1 MQKKLEITDFVSEI
15 KRVENDLNF
24 EKLPHVTI
32 QHGLQERR
40 KTILV
45 FVEVS
50 LVISNVANVFTKRN
64 PT

>member
-1 MQKKLEITDFVSEI
+1 MKKTLEITDFVSEI

-24 EKLPHVTI
+24 EKLAHA
-32 QHGLQERR
+32 QRDLQERR

>member
-1 MQKKLEITDFVSEI
+1 MKKKLEITDFVSQI

-24 EKLPHVTI
+24 EKLAHV
-32 QHGLQERR
+32 QHDLQERR

-45 FVEVS
+45 FVEVG
-50 LVISNVANVFTKRN
+50 LVISNVAYVFTKLN

>member
-1 MQKKLEITDFVSEI
+1 MQKKLEITDFVAEI

-24 EKLPHVTI
+24 EKLAHVTI

-45 FVEVS
+45 F
-50 LVISNVANVFTKRN
+50 L
-64 PT
+64 